1 MNGQPKLFLI
11 GGPNGA
17 GKSTFAHEFLAE
29 NPDFIFLNADEIARN
44 IQPENVHDARI
55 AAGRT
60 FLTRLAELRA
70 TQANLV
76 VESTLSGISLAQQIK
91 QFIAAGYYITLVYV
105 FLPTWQLSASRV
117 AGRVLE
123 GGHDI
128 PVEVLVRR
136 FARSKKNF
144 WRTYRLLADEWQL
157 VLNADAR
164 FLYVAKFQN
173 HDLTVQVQPVFT
185 AFIDEQELN
194 S

>member
-17 GKSTFAHEFLAE
+17 GKPTFAHEFLAE

-44 IQPENVHDARI
+44 MQPGNVHDARI
-55 AAGRT
+55 TAGRA
-60 FLTRLAELRA
+60 FLTRLVELRI

-76 VESTLSGISLAQQIK
+76 VESTLSGISLAQQIR
-91 QFIAAGYYITLVYV
+91 QFIAAGYYITLIYV
-105 FLPTWQLSASRV
+105 FLPTWQLSSSRV

-128 PVEVLVRR
+128 PIEDIMRR

-144 WRTYRLLADEWQL
+144 WHT
-157 VLNADAR
+157 
-164 FLYVAKFQN
+164 
-173 HDLTVQVQPVFT
+173 
-185 AFIDEQELN
+185 
-194 S
+194 